1 MADNLY
7 CPRCGKPST
16 TETSYCR
23 TCGLSLDGVVEIV
36 SGDAANAPVTSTRP
50 NPMAIRL
57 GIGLLLL
64 GTVLGM
70 INGLIRDLGLFP
82 QIYGKAVFI
91 AFVAAGLLCLGA
103 AVVFPSKKYTKRRN
117 VNSVRESDSTGELD
131 TAPLADQ
138 LSPADVDVD
147 NVNFPADSREPVIV
161 DRASVTEHTTR
172 NLK

>member
-1 MADNLY
+1 
-7 CPRCGKPST
+7 
-16 TETSYCR
+16 
-23 TCGLSLDGVVEIV
+23 
-36 SGDAANAPVTSTRP
+36 
-50 NPMAIRL
+50 
-57 GIGLLLL
+57 
-64 GTVLGM
+64 M

-117 VNSVRESDSTGELD
+117 VNSTSESHSSERLD